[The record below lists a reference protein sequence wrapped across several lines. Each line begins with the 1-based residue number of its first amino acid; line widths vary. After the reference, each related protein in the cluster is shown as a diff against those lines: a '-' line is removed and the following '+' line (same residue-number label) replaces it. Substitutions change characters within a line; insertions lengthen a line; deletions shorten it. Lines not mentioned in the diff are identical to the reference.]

1 MPNKS
6 PSFRVSCPPSFFR
19 ILSVMVVL
27 LAGVWLGS
35 SGRGSENEATESK
48 PLRIVCFGDSLTG
61 NRPGEVYLMHYVKYT
76 DMLGLMLEARV
87 GVGNVKLFNSGWAG
101 DSTRPKPNENW
112 PGARGR
118 VQSDILDHNPDI
130 AIILIGG
137 NNRADTDEKRAQL
150 KEDLTAIV
158 TETQNAGI
166 KVLMLLYPPA
176 MPAEEHKD
184 KGWFHLS
191 EYSNPVIR
199 EVAEEN
205 EGVALLDLGPPLVAA
220 AEAQGRNQ
228 LFNDRD
234 GVHLKP
240 GAEVVFARTIFA
252 KLMELGWVPEPA
264 PAPAE

>member
-1 MPNKS
+1 MKNES
-6 PSFRVSCPPSFFR
+6 GSSMASCPRLSCR
-19 ILSVMVVL
+19 ILPVLALMLAVVW
-27 LAGVWLGS
+27 AWS
-35 SGRGSENEATESK
+35 SGQGSESESTDAK

-87 GVGNVKLFNSGWAG
+87 GVGNVQIFNSGWAG
-101 DSTRPKPNENW
+101 DSTRPKPNEKW

-130 AIILIGG
+130 AVILIGG
-137 NNRADTDEKRAQL
+137 NNRADTGEKRAQL

-199 EVAEEN
+199 EVAEAH

-220 AEAQGRNQ
+220 AETQGRNL
-228 LFNDRD
+228 LFNDKD

-240 GAEVVFARTIFA
+240 GAELVFARTIFA
-252 KLMELGWVPEPA
+252 KLMELGWIPEPT
-264 PAPAE
+264 PTE